1 MVRFDFGERMSRT
14 TFVIAAALL
23 LAAAAVWLNNT
34 SELYAPPPE
43 AKPRVLAHRGVY
55 QTFPTENLD
64 NDTCTATLIAPPD
77 HPFLE
82 NTIASMGFAFVGGA
96 DIVELDVHLTPDGRF
111 AVFHDWTLECRTDG
125 KGITEQ
131 TPFST
136 LKTLDIGYGYTADGG
151 KTFPFRGRGKG
162 LMPELTEVLEAFP
175 TRKFLINFK
184 SRRSEEGTA
193 LAALLA
199 KRGEFRASIYGVYG
213 GSEPTRAAIAAV
225 AGLRGYDKQSLQA
238 CIIRYAALG
247 WSGYVP
253 EACRSTIIALPS
265 NIARWMWGWPH
276 RFVSRMQA
284 AGTDVILL
292 GPWSGGAS
300 AGIDAMDQ
308 LPLVPERFGG
318 VVWTNHTERMA
329 RSITAR

>member
-1 MVRFDFGERMSRT
+1 MSRA
-14 TFVIAAALL
+14 FLVVAAAIV
-23 LAAAAVWLNNT
+23 LAAAGVWLNNT
-34 SELYAPPPE
+34 SALRSPSPGVTP
-43 AKPRVLAHRGVY
+43 KVLAHRGVH
-55 QTFPTENLD
+55 QTFPTEHLD
-64 NDTCTATLIAPPD
+64 NDTCTATLIAPPR

-82 NTIASMGFAFVGGA
+82 NTIASMRAAFDGGA
-96 DIVELDVHLTPDGRF
+96 DIVELDVHLTPDGKF

-125 KGITEQ
+125 TGVTEQ

-136 LKTLDIGYGYTADGG
+136 LKTLDIGHGYTADGG

-175 TRKFLINFK
+175 GRKFLINYK
-184 SRRSEEGTA
+184 SRRAEEGTA

-199 KRGEFRASIYGVYG
+199 ARGEFRASIFGVYG
-213 GSEPTRAAIAAV
+213 GSEPTRAAIAAIP
-225 AGLRGYDKQSLQA
+225 GLRGYDRQSLKA
-238 CIIRYAALG
+238 CIVRYAALG

-253 EACRSTIIALPS
+253 DACRNTIVALPV

-284 AGTDVILL
+284 AGTEVILL

-300 AGIDAMDQ
+300 AGIDVVDQ

-318 VVWTNHTERMA
+318 VVWTNHTETMA
-329 RSITAR
+329 RPITGR

>member
-1 MVRFDFGERMSRT
+1 MSRT
-14 TFVIAAALL
+14 GLAVAVAVL
-23 LAAAAVWLNNT
+23 LAAAGIWLNNT
-34 SELYAPPPE
+34 SILHEPSSDVR
-43 AKPRVLAHRGVY
+43 PRVLAHRGVH
-55 QTFPTENLD
+55 QTFPSENLD
-64 NDTCTATLIAPPD
+64 NDTCTATLISPPN

-82 NTIASMGFAFVGGA
+82 NTIASMGFSFVGGA

-125 KGITEQ
+125 KGVTEQ
-131 TPFST
+131 TPFAT

-184 SRRSEEGTA
+184 SRRAEEGTA
-193 LAALLA
+193 LAALIA
-199 KRGEFRASIYGVYG
+199 ARGEFRSSIYGVYG
-213 GSEPTRAAIAAV
+213 GFEPTRAAIAAV
-225 AGLRGYDKQSLQA
+225 PGLRGYDKQSLQA
-238 CIIRYAALG
+238 CILRYAALG

-253 EACRSTIIALPS
+253 EACRNTIIALPS

-276 RFVSRMQA
+276 RFMSRMQA

>member
-1 MVRFDFGERMSRT
+1 MSRT
-14 TFVIAAALL
+14 FLAIAAAVV

-34 SELYAPPPE
+34 SVLHGPSPSDAP
-43 AKPRVLAHRGVY
+43 KVLAHRGVH
-55 QTFPTENLD
+55 QTFPPGNLD
-64 NDTCTATLIAPPD
+64 NDTCTAALIAPPRHD
-77 HPFLE
+77 FLE
-82 NTIASMGFAFVGGA
+82 NTIASMRAAFDGGA
-96 DIVELDVHLTPDGRF
+96 DIVELDVHLTPDGKF

-125 KGITEQ
+125 AGVTEQ

-162 LMPELTEVLEAFP
+162 LMPELTEVLAAFP
-175 TRKFLINFK
+175 GRKFLVNYK
-184 SRRSEEGTA
+184 SRRAEEGTA

-199 KRGEFRASIYGVYG
+199 THGEFRASIFGVYG

-225 AGLRGYDKQSLQA
+225 PGLRGYDKQSLKD
-238 CIIRYAALG
+238 CVIRYAALG

-253 EACRSTIIALPS
+253 AACRNTIVALPS

-276 RFVSRMQA
+276 RYVLRMQA

-300 AGIDAMDQ
+300 AGIDGADQ

-318 VVWTNHTERMA
+318 IVWTNHTETMA
-329 RSITAR
+329 KTITAR